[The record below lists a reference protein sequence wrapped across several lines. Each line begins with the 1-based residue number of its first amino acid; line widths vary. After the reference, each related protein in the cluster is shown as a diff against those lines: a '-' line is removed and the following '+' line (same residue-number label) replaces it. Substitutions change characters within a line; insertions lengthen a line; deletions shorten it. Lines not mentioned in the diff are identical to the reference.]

1 MLNHRPMRDAKASS
15 RRCQVGTPSLSTHE
29 ASIGR
34 DLDWPLRAAEARA
47 LDTSL
52 TLGDCISSSLQECLS
67 HVPAHGFEIF
77 RATHARPTVQP
88 AGLNLRVRVR
98 ACPSAS
104 DVANGTRLH
113 ATIEDNDDGE
123 ACLVLRR
130 KGTAVS
136 SLTLREIEVVR
147 IGERMVALVPLL
159 VGRAPRWEINSC
171 VENMGILAL
180 KDDEAMDKFRSLLV
194 AGGLDST
201 IPECEAMI
209 AA

>member
-1 MLNHRPMRDAKASS
+1 MPWRSAWAHKRCGAPELPPIDELIVESHPAYFSRAPSRETASRCRQTPEHDMLNHRPMRDAKASS

-77 RATHARPTVQP
+77 RATHARPTVQS

-104 DVANGTRLH
+104 DVRTAPGCMPPSRTTTM
-113 ATIEDNDDGE
+113 A
-123 ACLVLRR
+123 RR
-130 KGTAVS
+130 AWCC
-136 SLTLREIEVVR
+136 
-147 IGERMVALVPLL
+147 GERARLFQ
-159 VGRAPRWEINSC
+159 A
-171 VENMGILAL
+171 
-180 KDDEAMDKFRSLLV
+180 
-194 AGGLDST
+194 
-201 IPECEAMI
+201 
-209 AA
+209 